1 MSSLISLLLFFFF
14 FNDTATTEIYTLS
27 LHDALP
33 IWCHSRPRSASR
45 MPPLIHDLDGSLH
58 GVRSRKLVRSLSGR
72 DPQRSHRGT
81 SSYDSVHLSHAR
93 SDNSFLLLEPGGD
106 EALQHVTLRDN
117 VRQQRGHDGHG
128 GGGHQRTPVRP
139 ALEADELLHA
149 HRQRAHVFV
158 VGDQQRPEVLI
169 PRVDEEEH

>member
-1 MSSLISLLLFFFF
+1 MRLSASRSCLVAGAKPRRVLPRAGAITSRFESLEKLWRRRVERTPFGPSRRDSNPCFSLERASPWLVISPTSPPGA
-14 FNDTATTEIYTLS
+14 TAR
-27 LHDALP
+27 
-33 IWCHSRPRSASR
+33 CHSRPRSASR

-58 GVRSRKLVRSLSGR
+58 GVRSRKLVRALSGR

-128 GGGHQRTPVRP
+128 GGGH
-139 ALEADELLHA
+139 
-149 HRQRAHVFV
+149 
-158 VGDQQRPEVLI
+158 
-169 PRVDEEEH
+169 